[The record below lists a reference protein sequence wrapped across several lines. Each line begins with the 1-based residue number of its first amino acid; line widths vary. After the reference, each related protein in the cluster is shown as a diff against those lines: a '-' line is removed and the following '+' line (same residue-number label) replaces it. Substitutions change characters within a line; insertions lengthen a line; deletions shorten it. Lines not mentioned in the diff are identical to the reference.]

1 MPARVLSL
9 LALCW
14 LAVGCVET
22 ISIASHLDV
31 RPLGAPDDILVLN
44 HTRISQMPFVPFRW
58 SGYQIS
64 VTVPASEA
72 IAGNTIDTTD
82 PGVDILLDRLGPGPD
97 RLPDKL
103 SGTIEILT
111 VSSKTVEA
119 RIIASTRDSSWSIDR
134 RIRFDRR
141 ESPSGGRTLH
151 VRPRELAR

>member
-1 MPARVLSL
+1 MAARVFLL
-9 LALCW
+9 LAICC
-14 LAVGCVET
+14 LAHGCVQT
-22 ISIASHLDV
+22 TSIAGQLV
-31 RPLGAPDDILVLN
+31 VQPLGMPDDIFYLN
-44 HTRISQMPFVPFRW
+44 HTRIQSFMPFFW
-58 SGYQIS
+58 SGYHIA

-72 IAGNTIDTTD
+72 MAGRTIETTD

-111 VSSKTVEA
+111 VTNKTVEA

-141 ESPSGGRTLH
+141 DPETRAHFDTN
-151 VRPRELAR
+151 